1 MRPPKISEPP
11 NNSMEPL
18 RFASRSTPVRAGA
31 PLAPPATVRAARSG
45 GRAGV
50 RAQPVG
56 ANGLKG
62 PGISDRPGH
71 PSQLQICDTSLGL
84 AGRLP
89 HGGASRISRPLGA
102 SPRLLYNSAPIPS
115 TNRRNPPEV

>member
-1 MRPPKISEPP
+1 MRDQAADRLVGLAPCLVRLPLP
-11 NNSMEPL
+11 NNSIKPPPL
-18 RFASRSTPVRAGA
+18 RFAPLAPCSASGTPAGAPWVSAEGGRGRSPPVRAGA

-62 PGISDRPGH
+62 PGIFDPTRPGRR
-71 PSQLQICDTSLGL
+71 L
-84 AGRLP
+84 AL
-89 HGGASRISRPLGA
+89 S
-102 SPRLLYNSAPIPS
+102 
-115 TNRRNPPEV
+115 

>member
-31 PLAPPATVRAARSG
+31 L
-45 GRAGV
+45 

-62 PGISDRPGH
+62 PGISDRPGQ

-84 AGRLP
+84 AGRLS